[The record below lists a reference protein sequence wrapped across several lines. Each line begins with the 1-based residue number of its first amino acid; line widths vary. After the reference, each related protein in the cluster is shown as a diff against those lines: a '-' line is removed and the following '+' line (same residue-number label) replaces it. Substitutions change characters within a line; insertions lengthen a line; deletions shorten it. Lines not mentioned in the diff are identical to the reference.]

1 MVVHLHEVGAEA
13 LEELSLRLVD
23 IDPRLHTLQ
32 QVLDARNA
40 SGHAPGLEAAAHVI
54 LVGVRDERA
63 RDRHAP
69 SLGGLD
75 DRVDL
80 PRRVHD
86 HALARLRIADEIDE
100 VLHRPQFHLL
110 EIDCVV
116 AGHGLHPTP
125 VPATALEW
133 RP

>member
-1 MVVHLHEVGAEA
+1 MI
-13 LEELSLRLVD
+13 RRP
-23 IDPRLHTLQ
+23 PRSTLFPYTT
-32 QVLDARNA
+32 LFR
-40 SGHAPGLEAAAHVI
+40 SAAAHVI

-69 SLGGLD
+69 RLGGLD

-110 EIDCVV
+110 EIDRVV